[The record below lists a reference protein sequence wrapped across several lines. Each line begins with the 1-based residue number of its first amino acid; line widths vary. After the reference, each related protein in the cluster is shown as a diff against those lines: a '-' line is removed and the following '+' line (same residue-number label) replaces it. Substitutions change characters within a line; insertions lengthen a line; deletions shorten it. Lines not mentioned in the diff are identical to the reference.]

1 MVVPGRRSHPNIR
14 VPPPTT
20 VDSDSN
26 NNNDDNSEKPADTA
40 PAVPRETIIKLL
52 AFTLAMIVAPI
63 GMYFLS
69 VNTVFKVLMNEGNS
83 SFAGALAA
91 LTANV
96 VLVAYI
102 VVAWQED
109 KEDQAKRREKKA
121 Q

>member
-1 MVVPGRRSHPNIR
+1 MVLAPGRRSHPNMR
-14 VPPPTT
+14 VPPPNTA
-20 VDSDSN
+20 DSDSN
-26 NNNDDNSEKPADTA
+26 DIVNEKPTADTA

-69 VNTVFKVLMNEGNS
+69 VNTVLKGKP

-109 KEDQAKRREKKA
+109 KEDQAKRREKKG